1 MAQTP
6 NVIGT
11 VVMQRMKELNLPAT
25 PENYERLYYEI
36 SGLPPPR
43 PPEPPPT
50 PAATETTP
58 PEAESG
64 NCQELLATIRELLD
78 EVTHKTAH
86 LSKNLG
92 EKNSDLRASVDSLKA
107 SREKNEILRLL
118 GQVVSQAG
126 GIHTTVQA
134 SHDELVVSR
143 KTLVAMQAELTETR
157 QLLNEDAL
165 TGTLNR
171 RGLDQ
176 NLSREV
182 ARARRS
188 GDNLTVAMVDLDHF
202 KRINDTYGHAAG
214 DQMLAHFAALIK
226 SVIRQTDMAVRY
238 GGEEFVLLLP
248 DTDGR
253 GAQFVLGRLRQV
265 FSRGPLSYE
274 GQTLSATFSAGV
286 ATLRADE
293 NGHTLLRRADEA
305 LYQAK
310 NSGRDCIKLAD

>member
-6 NVIGT
+6 NVIGN
-11 VVMQRMKELNLPAT
+11 VVMQRLKELSLAAT

-36 SGLPPPR
+36 LGLPPPAR
-43 PPEPPPT
+43 PASEA
-50 PAATETTP
+50 PA
-58 PEAESG
+58 EAPVESVNG
-64 NCQELLATIRELLD
+64 QELLAAIQALLD
-78 EVTHKTAH
+78 ELTHKTEH

-92 EKNSDLRASVDSLKA
+92 EKNDDLRASVNSLKT
-107 SREKNEILRLL
+107 SREKTEILRLL

-126 GIHTTVQA
+126 GIHTTVQT

-143 KTLVAMQAELTETR
+143 QTLVAMQTELSETR

-171 RGLDQ
+171 RGLEQ
-176 NLSREV
+176 NLAREISR
-182 ARARRS
+182 AKRS
-188 GDNLTVAMVDLDHF
+188 GDSLTLAMLDLDHF
-202 KRINDTYGHAAG
+202 KRVNDTYGHAAG
-214 DQMLAHFAALIK
+214 DQMLAHFANMMK

-265 FSRGPLSYE
+265 FSRNPLQFE
-274 GQTLSATFSAGV
+274 GQSISATFSGGA
-286 ATLRADE
+286 ASLRAGED
-293 NGHTLLRRADEA
+293 GASLLRRADEA

-310 NSGRDCIKLAD
+310 HGGRDCIMLAD